1 MSSNP
6 GLWSQSLAFGVAL
19 FSVLNPLG
27 ALPVFLA
34 FTKEASTKEIKR
46 ISSTCAFT
54 VFITI
59 MAAMVFGQEL
69 LGFFGITLASFR
81 VGGGIFIAIMALAML
96 SGDKHSS
103 KLNSK
108 EVENH
113 ESDTLGVVP
122 LAIPL
127 LAGPGTITASI
138 LYSEQF
144 HSFQAWGLA
153 TSMVAVIA
161 IVVKLILH
169 FGRPLGQR
177 LGVVG
182 LNVFGRVMGLILMA
196 MAVESISAGLR
207 ELFPLLKGEY

>member
-1 MSSNP
+1 MSP
-6 GLWSQSLAFGVAL
+6 GATIWTQTLAFAVAI

-34 FTKEASTKEIKR
+34 LTKDASRREIKH
-46 ISSTCAFT
+46 ISTVCSFT

-59 MAAMVFGQEL
+59 MAAMIFGQEL
-69 LGFFGITLASFR
+69 LKFFGITIPSFR
-81 VGGGIFIAIMALAML
+81 VGGGIFIGLMSLAML

-103 KLNSK
+103 RLNSK
-108 EVENH
+108 EVEANNDA
-113 ESDTLGVVP
+113 SIGIVP

-138 LYSEQF
+138 LYSEKF
-144 HSFQAWGLA
+144 DSLETWALA
-153 TSMVAVIA
+153 AVMVAIIA
-161 IVVKLILH
+161 LILKVILV
-169 FGRPLGQR
+169 FGRPLGER

-196 MAVESISAGLR
+196 MAVESMAAGLR
-207 ELFPLLKGEY
+207 DLFPILKG